1 MLLYNIKM
9 PGNGYKL
16 LKAGRKRRGFK
27 RKTKNQLMRK
37 QRDAHIRS
45 ICKGVISRRIENKHM
60 TPLDIDSYRVL
71 HDLTDPTVQCVN
83 LMPQIPQGDGQA
95 NRTGNTVMTK
105 RATLYVSLSA
115 LQTTATPTVGPIYF
129 DMYIF
134 KAKKTNN
141 QSAIQLDKFLQYG
154 NTAINYQGGTIPQSY
169 GFNVNKELF
178 TIKRRR
184 RVLLWNPREDPD
196 YATATRLLNAKSM
209 KIDITNC
216 LKKKIKFSDDVS
228 FPPTNDNLYLMCGF
242 TCNDGR
248 DLGTLQ
254 AGNMRTLLTYEFEDA

>member
-1 MLLYNIKM
+1 M

-27 RKTKNQLMRK
+27 RKSVNQLRKK

-60 TPLDIDSYRVL
+60 TPLALNDYRVL
-71 HDLTDPTVQCVN
+71 HSLTDPTLQCIN
-83 LMPQIPQGDGQA
+83 LMPQIPQGDGQG

-105 RATLYVSLSA
+105 KAYLYVSIAAIQQS
-115 LQTTATPTVGPIYF
+115 ATPTIGPIYM
-129 DMYIF
+129 DMFIF

-141 QSAIQLDKFLQYG
+141 QSAMRIDKFLQYG
-154 NTAINYQGGTIPQSY
+154 NTSTFYQGGALPQSY
-169 GFNVNKELF
+169 GLTVNKDLF
-178 TIKRRR
+178 TVKRRR

-196 YATATRLLNAKSM
+196 YASSTRLLNAKSF

-216 LKKKIKFSDDVS
+216 IKKKIKYSDDIS

-248 DLGTLQ
+248 NLGTAQ
-254 AGNMRTLLTYEFEDA
+254 AANMRTLLTYEFEDA